1 MMSFLSKTFGGLSK
15 GYYIRQFLFGL
26 LFFIFLIYI
35 GYDHYNRSEN
45 YYILATNIVYG
56 LVSLILYPYSR
67 FTYEGIVEYIV
78 GNNIF
83 ITDVLFMMTVKL
95 ITMAICYFFA
105 LFISPIGL
113 IWLYFYYSKQEKI
126 ANQSE
131 NQ

>member
-1 MMSFLSKTFGGLSK
+1 M
-15 GYYIRQFLFGL
+15 
-26 LFFIFLIYI
+26 
-35 GYDHYNRSEN
+35 
-45 YYILATNIVYG
+45 ATNIVYG

-67 FTYEGIVEYIV
+67 FTYEGIVECIV
-78 GNNIF
+78 GDNIF
-83 ITDVLFMMTVKL
+83 ITDALFMMTVKL

-131 NQ
+131 NQQ